1 MSPINQMALMFT
13 VYLLCSTA
21 LVEEPPRE
29 VVLRTSGDTSLQG
42 SFSSQSVQMSA
53 SKQEASFSSFSS
65 SSASSMTEMKFA
77 SMSAQSMSS
86 MKESFVE
93 MSSSSFMGKSSMTQ
107 LESSTS
113 RMLKAGIRGIP
124 PKIEALPSDISIDE
138 GKVLTVA
145 CAFTGEPTPEITW
158 SRGGRRIQNQEQQGR
173 FHIENTDDLT
183 TLIIMDVQ
191 KQDGGLYTLS
201 LGNEFGSD
209 SATVNINIRS
219 I

>member
-1 MSPINQMALMFT
+1 MTTVCMYLLMLSQQVVWVVFLCVRVCVSASRRRVSPINQTSLMFT
-13 VYLLCSTA
+13 VYLICSTA

-86 MKESFVE
+86 MQESFVG

-113 RMLKAGIRGIP
+113 RMLKAGLRG
-124 PKIEALPSDISIDE
+124 
-138 GKVLTVA
+138 
-145 CAFTGEPTPEITW
+145 
-158 SRGGRRIQNQEQQGR
+158 EQS
-173 FHIENTDDLT
+173 N
-183 TLIIMDVQ
+183 
-191 KQDGGLYTLS
+191 YW
-201 LGNEFGSD
+201 
-209 SATVNINIRS
+209 
-219 I
+219 

>member
-1 MSPINQMALMFT
+1 MYVCMYLLMLPQQIVWVTFLCVFKFLISVSQCEMSPINQMSLMFT

-42 SFSSQSVQMSA
+42 SVSSQSVQMSA

-65 SSASSMTEMKFA
+65 SSVSSMTEMKFA

-86 MKESFVE
+86 MQESFVE

-113 RMLKAGIRGIP
+113 RMLKAGIRG
-124 PKIEALPSDISIDE
+124 
-138 GKVLTVA
+138 
-145 CAFTGEPTPEITW
+145 
-158 SRGGRRIQNQEQQGR
+158 EQ
-173 FHIENTDDLT
+173 
-183 TLIIMDVQ
+183 
-191 KQDGGLYTLS
+191 
-201 LGNEFGSD
+201 
-209 SATVNINIRS
+209 
-219 I
+219 